1 MSINYIGADVDCTM
15 TEVAIEKNGKIIGRD
30 RVPTNIKSL
39 RKCLDS
45 ISGKKAMVIEEG
57 PMAGWLYRNLKSD
70 VDRFVV
76 CDPRRNKLISSDGEK
91 TDAIDARDLAALLRG
106 G

>member
-39 RKCLDS
+39 RKCLD
-45 ISGKKAMVIEEG
+45 
-57 PMAGWLYRNLKSD
+57 
-70 VDRFVV
+70 F
-76 CDPRRNKLISSDGEK
+76 
-91 TDAIDARDLAALLRG
+91 LLFIG